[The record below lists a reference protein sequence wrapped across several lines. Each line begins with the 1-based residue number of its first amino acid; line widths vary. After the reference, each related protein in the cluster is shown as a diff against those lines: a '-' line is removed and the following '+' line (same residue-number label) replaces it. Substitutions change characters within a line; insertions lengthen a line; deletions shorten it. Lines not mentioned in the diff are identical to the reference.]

1 VRPGIGI
8 RWWLSLAF
16 AAIAAMTAVAVSQLS
31 AYRSEDRVRT
41 RAQNMAARNA
51 DQAAI
56 ELARADERGRL
67 GQAIAEVA
75 DEQRMALFVYAR
87 DGRLVTA
94 ARSRDVSVGSIRFR
108 DEAVRDALA
117 GNRFVM
123 SNDPVRATTVGLRF
137 RFRSGENGALL
148 AFAYHPDLAAAL
160 GIVHHEIVVAALWAI
175 VLGGIVGF
183 LVASFMAARLRRVAR
198 AAAAI
203 EAGDLETPLRPGF
216 GDEVGGLGATIE
228 RMRQRLGESFR
239 RLASE
244 RDRLGRL
251 VERLHEGVLS
261 VHADLS
267 VELANAEA
275 RRLLGSPRL
284 RAGHRLPDPW
294 PAFRLE
300 SFVAAL
306 FAPDAGPAEVQVAID
321 GDRTLQIAG
330 LPPAEGSDT
339 AIVVLAD
346 VSERERR
353 ERAEREFVANAAH
366 ELRTPLTTIV
376 GAVDALQAGAKDD
389 PVHRDRFLGHIE
401 RESGRLAR
409 LTRALLVLARAQTHQ
424 EAPLLV
430 AVPAR
435 DLLEDVRDGM
445 TPADGVAVD
454 VECDDAVVLHTERD
468 LVEQALANL
477 AANAVRHTEHGRILL
492 AARTLEGG
500 RVELEVTDTGTGI
513 APADRERIFERFYRA
528 HDRDPGGFGLG
539 LSIVRQAVVALG
551 GTIDAHSAPG
561 SGTRVRIQ
569 LPAAVDE
576 AA

>member
-1 VRPGIGI
+1 MRTGIGI

-16 AAIAAMTAVAVSQLS
+16 AVIAAMTAFVVWEVLERRA
-31 AYRSEDRVRT
+31 EDAF
-41 RAQNMAARNA
+41 RAKAAET
-51 DQAAI
+51 AAQTAFDASI
-56 ELARADERGRL
+56 DVARAIDSDQLQQSIDR
-67 GQAIAEVA
+67 IA
-75 DEQRMALFVYAR
+75 DEHDLSLFVIGK
-87 DGRLVTA
+87 DGTPVTPTTSHGVRL
-94 ARSRDVSVGSIRFR
+94 DSIRAR
-108 DEAVRDALA
+108 QDAVAAALA
-117 GNRFVM
+117 GDRFSEPDDTVGT
-123 SNDPVRATTVGLRF
+123 TTVGLPF
-137 RFRSGENGALL
+137 GVGGNGAVVAL
-148 AFAYHPDLAAAL
+148 ATHPDLATGLA
-160 GIVHHEIVVAALWAI
+160 IVEDQTVTAGLWA
-175 VLGGIVGF
+175 VLFGGIVGF

-198 AAAAI
+198 AAEAI
-203 EAGDLETPLRPGF
+203 EAGDLDTPVPPGF
-216 GDEVGGLGATIE
+216 GDEVGVLGATIE

-244 RDRLGRL
+244 RDRLERL
-251 VERLHEGVLS
+251 VERLREGVLS

-306 FAPDAGPAEVQVAID
+306 FAEGAGPAEAQVAID
-321 GDRTLQIAG
+321 GDRTLQLAG

-376 GAVDALQAGAKDD
+376 GAVDALQAGAKEDAR
-389 PVHRDRFLGHIE
+389 HRDRFLAHIE
-401 RESGRLAR
+401 RESARLAR

-424 EAPLLV
+424 EEPLLV
-430 AVPAR
+430 PVAAR
-435 DLLEDVRDGM
+435 DLLEDVREGM
-445 TPADGVAVD
+445 TPANGVAVD
-454 VECDDAVVLHTERD
+454 VECDDDVVLHTERD

-477 AANAVRHTEHGRILL
+477 AANAARHTEHGRILL

-513 APADRERIFERFYRA
+513 APAERERIFERFYRA
-528 HDRDPGGFGLG
+528 NGRDAGGFGLG
-539 LSIVRQAVVALG
+539 LSIVRQAVLALG

-569 LPAAVDE
+569 LPAEVDG